1 LDEYLQKFDLSAYRN
16 KKVKELSK
24 GMQQKAQLIVTLI
37 HDPKIMVVD
46 EPFSSL
52 DPINT
57 QIVKDILLDKCK
69 EGVAVVLCTH
79 QMFHAEELC
88 SRLVLIDKGKV
99 MLYGGLDEIRHQFA
113 KPEIIIKTGSVLPEK
128 VKGVTDQLPE
138 NDHFR
143 LKIENGV
150 SAQAILKELVKQN
163 IILEEF
169 EIAVP
174 SLDEIFIQV
183 VQGGPG

>member
-1 LDEYLQKFDLSAYRN
+1 
-16 KKVKELSK
+16 
-24 GMQQKAQLIVTLI
+24 
-37 HDPKIMVVD
+37 
-46 EPFSSL
+46 
-52 DPINT
+52 
-57 QIVKDILLDKCK
+57 
-69 EGVAVVLCTH
+69 
-79 QMFHAEELC
+79 
-88 SRLVLIDKGKV
+88 
-99 MLYGGLDEIRHQFA
+99 MLYGGLDKIRHQFA

-128 VKGVTDQLPE
+128 IKGVTDQLPE

-183 VQGGPG
+183 VQGGRG